1 MVGVSRQCRWGR
13 SRRKLDPE
21 RRVRIHPLEDPMGL
35 VIAILLLALLLGG
48 VGLLVEGLFWLL
60 IIALA
65 LFVISAVMGMASRSR
80 A

>member
-1 MVGVSRQCRWGR
+1 
-13 SRRKLDPE
+13 
-21 RRVRIHPLEDPMGL
+21 MGL